1 MIQLFE
7 WMSNLTNT
15 QAIAY
20 GVFVC
25 LIMLLIP
32 YLSIFIKIGK
42 KIVLWQKLKVSHF
55 GYTNSPLTINKNS
68 NKNVVD
74 LTYEIPEF
82 IIEGSKI
89 RLHWEVEGALWV
101 KISPSIGKVKGNVAE
116 LILFRNN
123 RSFTLEARGIF
134 SKKQLYLEI
143 PLEKIK
149 VLNVSEISDFQLT
162 TRINHIKTVDFSN
175 AVSLVKSF
183 TKTITT
189 TFLSNHFDKFTTIR
203 FNYQSPNDVIETK
216 NKLNSRLESR
226 TITKQYAFSSEKYN
240 AINNLKPI
248 KSSKV

>member
-1 MIQLFE
+1 MKQLFE

-32 YLSIFIKIGK
+32 YLSIFFKIGK

-55 GYTNSPLTINKNS
+55 GYTNCPSTLGTIRNKNTA
-68 NKNVVD
+68 D

-89 RLHWEVEGALWV
+89 RLYWEVEGALWV
-101 KISPSIGKVKGNVAE
+101 KINPRIGKVKGNVAE
-116 LILFRNN
+116 LILLRNN

-134 SKKQLYLEI
+134 SKKQLFLKI

-149 VLNVSEISDFQLT
+149 VLNISEISDFQLT
-162 TRINHIKTVDFSN
+162 TRINYVKSFDFSN

-183 TKTITT
+183 TKTISIS
-189 TFLSNHFDKFTTIR
+189 FLSNHLVKFITIK
-203 FNYQSPNDVIETK
+203 FNYQSPNDVIEFK
-216 NKLNSRLESR
+216 KKLNLRIESR
-226 TITKQYAFSSEKYN
+226 TITKQHAFSTQKYN
-240 AINNLKPI
+240 TINKLKPI